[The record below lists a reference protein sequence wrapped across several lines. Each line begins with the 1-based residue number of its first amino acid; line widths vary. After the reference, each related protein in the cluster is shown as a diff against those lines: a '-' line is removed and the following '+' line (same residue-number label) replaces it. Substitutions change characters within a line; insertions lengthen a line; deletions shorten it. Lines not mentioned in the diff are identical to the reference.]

1 MTNTFSSRLKFLAAT
16 IDERTEPLGVGLKN
30 QCWAGVA
37 HSIAQ
42 SKGARVTDYFGIST
56 REMKDAI
63 KMNNQYAPENRNTM
77 MRQATLEMAANR

>member
-1 MTNTFSSRLKFLAAT
+1 MTTNFSSRLNFLAAL

-42 SKGARVTDYFGIST
+42 SEGARVTDYFGIST

-63 KMNNQYAPENRNTM
+63 KMNNNCAPESRNAT
-77 MRQATLEMAANR
+77 MRQVTLEIAATR